1 MKRILLCLAAIV
13 AISASACTN
22 FLVGKK
28 ASKTGATFISY
39 NMDSYG
45 MYGKLLYYP
54 AAKHAPGEVRRI
66 VDGDTNHYLRDI
78 PEASE
83 TYAVMGLM
91 NEYQLSIMETTF
103 GRL

>member
-1 MKRILLCLAAIV
+1 MKRILLCLFALA

-45 MYGKLLYYP
+45 MY
-54 AAKHAPGEVRRI
+54 EI
-66 VDGDTNHYLRDI
+66 
-78 PEASE
+78 
-83 TYAVMGLM
+83 
-91 NEYQLSIMETTF
+91 
-103 GRL
+103 GRAHV